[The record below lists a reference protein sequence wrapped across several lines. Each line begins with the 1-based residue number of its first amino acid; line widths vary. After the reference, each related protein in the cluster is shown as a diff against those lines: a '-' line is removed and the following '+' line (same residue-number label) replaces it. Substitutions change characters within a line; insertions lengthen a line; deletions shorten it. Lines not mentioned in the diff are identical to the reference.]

1 MTRDVPESIK
11 TMTEDDVVRADAL
24 LNSYRA
30 AYDLFQITCKTTA
43 ISVTFKHGG
52 SYRTLVDYGY
62 NLFEKERKIDLG
74 GYVLAGYADRA
85 AVEEVVHKIAVQT
98 HNTTI
103 RALAELIEHYII
115 ELKKLNVTPNIEPTP
130 VMLSYMRSKK

>member
-1 MTRDVPESIK
+1 
-11 TMTEDDVVRADAL
+11 MTEDDVVRADAL

-30 AYDLFQITCKTTA
+30 AWDLFQITCKTNT
-43 ISVTFKHGG
+43 ISVTFKHAGT
-52 SYRTLVDYGY
+52 YRTLVDYGY
-62 NLFEKERKIDLG
+62 NLFEKEERKIDLG

-85 AVEEVVHKIAVQT
+85 AVEEVVRKIAIQT

-103 RALAELIEHYII
+103 RALADLIAHYIT